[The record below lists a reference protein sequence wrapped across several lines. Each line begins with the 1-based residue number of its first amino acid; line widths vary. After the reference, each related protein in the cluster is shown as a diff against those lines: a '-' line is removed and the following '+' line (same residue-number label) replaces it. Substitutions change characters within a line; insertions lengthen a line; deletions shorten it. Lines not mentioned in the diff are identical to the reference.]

1 MAWQWGGNMIEK
13 PNNKEGFLSRWSR
26 RKNTSSN
33 ESEHEAEAPE
43 LDKEPLSDSYQETA
57 ELAVNEDT
65 LALDDADLPVWQQ
78 ESATSDE
85 KKAALR
91 ALFKQPEFN
100 QIDRLNDYDQDF
112 AQYTSLKGVVTA
124 QMKRMIKLAE
134 QTTRPDEE
142 LDTANSSSEH
152 LDDYNESELTSRPE
166 NKEDKP
172 LA

>member
-1 MAWQWGGNMIEK
+1 
-13 PNNKEGFLSRWSR
+13 LSRWSR
-26 RKNTSSN
+26 RKNTSS
-33 ESEHEAEAPE
+33 SQYEHEVEPPDLE
-43 LDKEPLSDSYQETA
+43 LDKAPLSDPSLETA
-57 ELAVNEDT
+57 ELVVNEDM
-65 LALDDADLPVWQQ
+65 LDHDDTDLPVWQQ
-78 ESATSDE
+78 ESASSDE

-100 QIDRLNDYDQDF
+100 QVDRLNDYDQDF

-142 LDTANSSSEH
+142 LNSANTSVEN
-152 LDDYNESELTSRPE
+152 LDDYDESELTSRPE
-166 NKEDKP
+166 KEEDKP